1 MNNPRCANSSIPG
14 DLTGGTVALRSS
26 QGSPSQGFPC
36 CRIWQGCHNPLMW
49 AASALGAAWG
59 CSSHSGQV
67 SGQKPDQKSGQS
79 RETTPTQPCLTEGR
93 CIQLLTTCITYALPG
108 HCSASKYPKP
118 CWCRDTGCP
127 RVTCSPVKGS
137 DCCTG
142 SCISGTADL
151 GSGKGRVRE
160 GLSMV
165 LVQPLYISKGRKK
178 ADAGEWS

>member
-1 MNNPRCANSSIPG
+1 MSQPIDVGSFCSRNSLGMQQSLWAGVWSEARSEVRSEQGDYTNTTLSHRRQMHPAANNLHHLCLAR
-14 DLTGGTVALRSS
+14 ALLSL
-26 QGSPSQGFPC
+26 
-36 CRIWQGCHNPLMW
+36 WQQH
-49 AASALGAAWG
+49 
-59 CSSHSGQV
+59 
-67 SGQKPDQKSGQS
+67 
-79 RETTPTQPCLTEGR
+79 
-93 CIQLLTTCITYALPG
+93 
-108 HCSASKYPKP
+108 PKP